1 MESRLLDKNEDK
13 KTISFALKGTDVT
26 FANLLRRYILDKVY
40 TMAIEEVEFKEHSS
54 ALYDEMVAHRLG
66 LIPLSTDLKSYDP
79 IKKCKCGGEG
89 CNRCTLKLTLKAD
102 GPKTVYASEIKSKDP
117 KVKPIYPKMP
127 IVKILKDQKI
137 EILATAVLGQGE
149 DHVKFSPGFAFYK
162 LKPEVKVAKSVKN
175 AEQVAKNCP
184 VQVFDLKNGD
194 ISVNRDN
201 MMNCHLCNQ
210 CLDIVDPKGAIEIEN
225 GPDVI
230 FEIESWG
237 QLSCKEIVL
246 AALEEYEKDLSEFEN
261 LFKKE

>member
-26 FANLLRRYILDKVY
+26 FANLLRRYIIDKVY

-89 CNRCTLKLTLKAD
+89 CNRCTLKLTLKSD

-137 EILATAVLGQGE
+137 EVL
-149 DHVKFSPGFAFYK
+149 DT
-162 LKPEVKVAKSVKN
+162 
-175 AEQVAKNCP
+175 P
-184 VQVFDLKNGD
+184 V
-194 ISVNRDN
+194 
-201 MMNCHLCNQ
+201 
-210 CLDIVDPKGAIEIEN
+210 
-225 GPDVI
+225 
-230 FEIESWG
+230 
-237 QLSCKEIVL
+237 
-246 AALEEYEKDLSEFEN
+246 
-261 LFKKE
+261 